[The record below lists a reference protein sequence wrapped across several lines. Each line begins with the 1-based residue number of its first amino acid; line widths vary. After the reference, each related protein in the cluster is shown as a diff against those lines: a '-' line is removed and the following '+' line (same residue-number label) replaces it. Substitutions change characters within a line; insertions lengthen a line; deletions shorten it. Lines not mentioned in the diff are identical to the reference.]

1 MRKRASRGPRLWR
14 AAARSCGQ
22 LEAVSSSTESSIS
35 GAPPPSR
42 PPEGHGVVVAAYHGR
57 LSRARLQG
65 ADLRWP
71 SSKPRARRRRT
82 TSPHSRKAT
91 WPTAPPNRSP
101 GRTLALGRSEN
112 CGLLAALCHRATGAA
127 LRLVAAPRT
136 FVRPSL
142 PPAPLRA
149 TSTRQGFDTAIGM
162 RPISSPDALMI
173 EIQNPSRLPSYAIS
187 CARAAPRAAASSFVG
202 NSIPSSSFGTS
213 VANHVKSIPHVGP
226 PIVVRP
232 SRSWQ
237 LGQVACGFLVAN
249 KWRRG
254 GRMSTDFVCPVRSK
268 VLTGINIWVAIC
280 GTLNLLDAL
289 PKLSDVRATWEQR
302 HGR

>member
-71 SSKPRARRRRT
+71 SSKPRAQGGDGQHRHTQERRHGRPRPRT
-82 TSPHSRKAT
+82 AHP
-91 WPTAPPNRSP
+91 
-101 GRTLALGRSEN
+101 
-112 CGLLAALCHRATGAA
+112 AALWHSGEATIVACSLRSATVPLARHSAWSVRRGFSFA
-127 LRLVAAPRT
+127 L
-136 FVRPSL
+136 PSL
-142 PPAPLRA
+142 LHRCRA

-162 RPISSPDALMI
+162 RPISSPDALVI

-202 NSIPSSSFGTS
+202 NSIPSSSLEL
-213 VANHVKSIPHVGP
+213 
-226 PIVVRP
+226 
-232 SRSWQ
+232 RSP
-237 LGQVACGFLVAN
+237 
-249 KWRRG
+249 
-254 GRMSTDFVCPVRSK
+254 T
-268 VLTGINIWVAIC
+268 T
-280 GTLNLLDAL
+280 
-289 PKLSDVRATWEQR
+289 
-302 HGR
+302 

>member
-1 MRKRASRGPRLWR
+1 MGPSTQNRPAARSATMRKRASRGPRLWR
-14 AAARSCGQ
+14 AAARSCGR

-57 LSRARLQG
+57 LSRARLHG

-101 GRTLALGRSEN
+101 GRTLALGRSDN

-127 LRLVAAPRT
+127 LRLVGAPRT

-142 PPAPLRA
+142 PPAPLA
-149 TSTRQGFDTAIGM
+149 
-162 RPISSPDALMI
+162 RPARVRDLILLS
-173 EIQNPSRLPSYAIS
+173 ECGRSR
-187 CARAAPRAAASSFVG
+187 R
-202 NSIPSSSFGTS
+202 
-213 VANHVKSIPHVGP
+213 
-226 PIVVRP
+226 
-232 SRSWQ
+232 
-237 LGQVACGFLVAN
+237 
-249 KWRRG
+249 
-254 GRMSTDFVCPVRSK
+254 
-268 VLTGINIWVAIC
+268 LT
-280 GTLNLLDAL
+280 
-289 PKLSDVRATWEQR
+289 
-302 HGR
+302 H